1 VPTSSST
8 FDGGLNSARDARRFL
23 SQVLQDWGT
32 DAFDFGAPQVLSELA
47 TNAALH
53 ARSPFTV
60 TVHLA
65 DECLLLE
72 VSDASPRI
80 PRARHYAADATTGRG
95 MGLVAAL
102 SQSWGTTSGPVGKT
116 VWARVVPDGSAMHAF
131 DLEDLDELS
140 MSGPSVGVSRLPAAP
155 THQAGGVFDQAW
167 AS

>member
-1 VPTSSST
+1 MPTASST

-23 SQVLQDWGT
+23 NQVLQDWGT

-102 SQSWGTTSGPVGKT
+102 SQSWGTTTGADGKT

-131 DLEDLDELS
+131 DLEDLEELS
-140 MSGPSVGVSRLPAAP
+140 MSAQTVGVPRLPGP
-155 THQAGGVFDQAW
+155 PVRQADGILDQAW